1 MFGELNLARLKGF
14 EKLTSI
20 DDARSTFLKKL
31 KLEKLQSIQVST
43 STALGRVTAEDIVAE
58 NDLPPF
64 DRSAVDGYAV
74 KAKNTFE
81 ASQFSPRTLKLT
93 KNDKL
98 GDNEAREIWTGNP
111 LPKGADAAV
120 MLEYTKTRQ
129 GKIEVWAPVTP
140 IKNVSK
146 R

>member
-14 EKLTSI
+14 KKLTSI
-20 DDARSTFLKKL
+20 DNARSTLLKQL
-31 KLEKLQSIQVST
+31 KLEKLQSIQIHT
-43 STALGRVTAEDIVAE
+43 SIALERVTAENVVAE

-93 KNDKL
+93 KN
-98 GDNEAREIWTGNP
+98 N
-111 LPKGADAAV
+111 
-120 MLEYTKTRQ
+120 KTR
-129 GKIEVWAPVTP
+129 
-140 IKNVSK
+140 
-146 R
+146 